1 MEAGRSDGRRPG
13 FVLNCACEEVQS
25 TSPFGPERRCTVR
38 NRLRHHRAGEYVRAS
53 LECSQKL
60 GARHAYRHDT
70 AALISTSQNFER
82 PASKPGVVVSTV
94 TFPWGK
100 KMKAARVILLPPKH
114 RLHPG
119 TNPSQARSRCHS
131 VLRRLPGQSDHF
143 VTFYTGIP

>member
-38 NRLRHHRAGEYVRAS
+38 NRVRHHRAGEYVRAS

-82 PASKPGVVVSTV
+82 PASKPGVVVSTA
-94 TFPWGK
+94 PSLLEK
-100 KMKAARVILLPPKH
+100 KDEGGSRYSTPTKTPP
-114 RLHPG
+114 
-119 TNPSQARSRCHS
+119 PSRNE
-131 VLRRLPGQSDHF
+131 P
-143 VTFYTGIP
+143 